1 MLRFLNIRD
10 FVIVDQLELAFGQG
24 FTVLTGETG
33 AGKSILIDALGL
45 LLGERAE
52 AGVVRS
58 GRERAELN
66 AEFDVAALP
75 KVTDWLRDNELQGD
89 EGVCLIRRQID
100 AGGRSRSFIN
110 GQSAT
115 LQQLRE
121 VGEMLVDIQGQHA
134 HLSLLKAASRRELL
148 DAYGALGGLAGEV
161 AQAYRAWQALHKQRQ
176 EWEKNSAAFSAEA
189 EQLQWQVKE
198 LESLAFNGDEWQ
210 ELQAEHSRL
219 SHAASLVEGAAFGLD
234 LLSEGEF
241 ALLSQLS
248 GLSARL
254 GDLVEYD
261 SGLKE
266 TLEFVAGAEVQLQ
279 EAVYSLR
286 HYSQRLDLDPE
297 RLQQCEQRL
306 RAIHDCARKYRT
318 EPEQLTRYLAQWRQ
332 RLAELGGQGGG
343 ESLAAQEEQARADF
357 LAVGQRLSAGRAM
370 AAEALAEEVSAA
382 MQQLAMTGGRF
393 EIALTPVPEGAAF
406 GLEQVD
412 FRVASHAGMDAKPL
426 EKVASGGELSRI
438 SLGVQVASGRV
449 VQVPTL
455 VFDEVDVGIGGGV
468 AEIVGNM
475 LKDLGAER
483 QVLCITHLPQ
493 VAALGDRH
501 WQVSKAEQ
509 GGEVLSA
516 IAELDSAQRVE
527 EIARMLGGVEIT
539 ERTRAHAVEMLGMR

>member
-1 MLRFLNIRD
+1 MLRYLNIRD
-10 FVIVDQLELAFGQG
+10 FVIVDQLELAFGPG

-75 KVTDWLRDNELQGD
+75 KVTEWLRDNELQGD

-161 AQAYRAWQALHKQRQ
+161 AKAYRAWQALHKQRQ
-176 EWEKNSAAFSAEA
+176 EWEKNSTAIEAEA

-254 GDLVEYD
+254 GDLLEYD

-266 TLEFVAGAEVQLQ
+266 ALEFVAGAEVQLQ

-318 EPEQLTRYLAQWRQ
+318 EPEQLPRYLAQWRQ

-343 ESLAAQEEQARADF
+343 EGLAAQEEQARADF

-370 AAEALAEEVSAA
+370 AAEALAEEVGAA
-382 MQQLAMTGGRF
+382 MQQLAMSGGRF
-393 EIALTPVPEGAAF
+393 EIALAPVPEGAAF

-412 FRVASHAGMDAKPL
+412 FRVAAHAGMDAKPL

-501 WQVSKAEQ
+501 WQVSKAEKN
-509 GGEVLSA
+509 GEVLSA
-516 IAELDSAQRVE
+516 IAELDPAQRVE